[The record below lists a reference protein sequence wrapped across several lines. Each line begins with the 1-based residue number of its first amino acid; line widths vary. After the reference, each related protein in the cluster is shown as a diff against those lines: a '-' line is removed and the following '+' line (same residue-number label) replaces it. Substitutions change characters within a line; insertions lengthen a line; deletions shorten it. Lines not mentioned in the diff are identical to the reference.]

1 MFQKFLTLLT
11 FSNCSLLPKHN
22 IECASIII
30 VLRILIDKQIYT
42 CCKEKYKITC
52 RIKMIHLLLETY
64 IHENA
69 TLQNRNELLADKTE
83 NSYEVLRNVT
93 IKYFI

>member
-1 MFQKFLTLLT
+1 MRL
-11 FSNCSLLPKHN
+11 HV
-22 IECASIII
+22 E
-30 VLRILIDKQIYT
+30 Y
-42 CCKEKYKITC
+42 
-52 RIKMIHLLLETY
+52 KMIYLLLERY

-83 NSYEVLRNVT
+83 NSYEMLRNVT

>member
-1 MFQKFLTLLT
+1 MIYL
-11 FSNCSLLPKHN
+11 
-22 IECASIII
+22 
-30 VLRILIDKQIYT
+30 VLKR
-42 CCKEKYKITC
+42 
-52 RIKMIHLLLETY
+52 Y

-69 TLQNRNELLADKTE
+69 TLLNQNALPADKTE